1 VTQPQKTRC
10 SCGPIRSAGW
20 QAGFARFRSQIGV
33 ALLAALLGAGPLH
46 PQATPTVEYQVKA
59 AFLYNFAKFIEWP
72 PDSFASEKSPMSFCI
87 FGHDPFGTSF
97 DEALRGKKVNN
108 REFLPRRVKEYA
120 ELRTCHLVF
129 VSWQEDKHLPEIL
142 SSVKGAS
149 VLVVGESADFAGRG
163 GTVQFLLEENKLR
176 FAVNLEAAKRARL
189 QISSK
194 LLALATI
201 VGDGAHQE
209 VN

>member
-1 VTQPQKTRC
+1 
-10 SCGPIRSAGW
+10 
-20 QAGFARFRSQIGV
+20 V
-33 ALLAALLGAGPLH
+33 ALLATLLGAGSLR
-46 PQATPTVEYQVKA
+46 PQGASTVEYQVKA

-72 PDSFASEKSPMSFCI
+72 TDSFASQKSPMNFCI
-87 FGHDPFGTSF
+87 FGHDPFGSAL
-97 DEALRGKKVNN
+97 DEVLRGKSVNN
-108 REFLPRRVKEYA
+108 REFLARRITEDA
-120 ELRTCHLVF
+120 ELKTCQLVF
-129 VSWQEDKHLPEIL
+129 VSWQEDKRLPEVL

-149 VLVVGESADFAGRG
+149 VLVVGESTDFAGRG
-163 GTVQFLLEENKLR
+163 GTVQFFLDENKLR

-194 LLALATI
+194 LLALAKI

>member
-1 VTQPQKTRC
+1 
-10 SCGPIRSAGW
+10 
-20 QAGFARFRSQIGV
+20 
-33 ALLAALLGAGPLH
+33 
-46 PQATPTVEYQVKA
+46 
-59 AFLYNFAKFIEWP
+59 
-72 PDSFASEKSPMSFCI
+72 MSFCI
-87 FGHDPFGTSF
+87 FGHDPFGSTL
-97 DEALRGKKVNN
+97 DEVLRGKSVNN
-108 REFLPRRVKEYA
+108 REFLARRIKEYP
-120 ELRTCHLVF
+120 ELKTCQLVF

-163 GTVQFLLEENKLR
+163 GTVQFFLDANKLR
-176 FAVNLEAAKRARL
+176 FAVNLDAAKRARL

-194 LLALATI
+194 LLALAKI